1 MIKTIFKLALVLVA
15 GLLLYN
21 YFLGDVKEKEQ
32 SREIVGKV
40 GDLGKDAW
48 NLLKAER
55 QKMKDG
61 KYDDALE
68 KLDGLY
74 SSLKGKAQDLKDSGI
89 LDRLDDLDERRKDL
103 EGLVGEKGSEL
114 SADAKRQ
121 LDDLTAETEVLMNQ
135 MEEKSKPAA
144 PH

>member
-1 MIKTIFKLALVLVA
+1 MIKTILKLGLVLVV
-15 GLLLYN
+15 GLLGYN
-21 YFLGDVKEKEQ
+21 YFFGSVEEKAQ

-55 QKMKDG
+55 QKMKEG

-74 SSLKGKAQDLKDSGI
+74 TSLKDKARDIKDSGI
-89 LDRLDDLDERRKDL
+89 LDRLDDLDARRKEL
-103 EGLVGEKGSEL
+103 EGMVGEKGSEL
-114 SADAKRQ
+114 STDAKRK
-121 LDDLTAETEVLMNQ
+121 LDDLTAETEDLMNE
-135 MEEKSKPAA
+135 MEEKSKPAL

>member
-1 MIKTIFKLALVLVA
+1 MIKTLLKLGVVLVI
-15 GLLLYN
+15 GLLGFN
-21 YFLGDVKEKEQ
+21 YFFGSVEEKEQ

-89 LDRLDDLDERRKDL
+89 LDRLDDLDERRKEL
-103 EGLVGEKGSEL
+103 EGLVNEKGSEL
-114 SADAKRQ
+114 STDAKRK
-121 LDDLTAETEVLMNQ
+121 LDDLTAETEVLMNE
-135 MEEKSKPAA
+135 MEEKSKPAL

>member
-1 MIKTIFKLALVLVA
+1 MIKTILKLGVVLVI
-15 GLLLYN
+15 GLIGYN
-21 YFLGDVKEKEQ
+21 YFLGDVEEKAQ

-74 SSLKGKAQDLKDSGI
+74 SSLKGKAKDLKDSGI
-89 LDRLDDLDERRKDL
+89 LDRLDDLDERRKEL
-103 EGLVGEKGSEL
+103 EGLVSEKGSEL
-114 SADAKRQ
+114 SKDAKRQ
-121 LDDLTAETEVLMNQ
+121 LDDLTAETEDLMNE

>member
-1 MIKTIFKLALVLVA
+1 MIKTIIKLGLVLVV
-15 GLLLYN
+15 GLLGYN
-21 YFLGDVKEKEQ
+21 YFFGNVEEKEQ

-89 LDRLDDLDERRKDL
+89 LDRLDELDERRKEL

-114 SADAKRQ
+114 STDAKRK
-121 LDDLTAETEVLMNQ
+121 LDDLTAETEVLMNE
-135 MEEKSKPAA
+135 MEEKSKPAL

>member
-1 MIKTIFKLALVLVA
+1 MIKTIFKLGLVLLV
-15 GLLLYN
+15 GLLGYN
-21 YFLGDVKEKEQ
+21 YFFGDVEEKAQ

-48 NLLKAER
+48 NLLKSER
-55 QKMKDG
+55 EKMKDG

-74 SSLKGKAQDLKDSGI
+74 SSLKGKAQDLKDSGA
-89 LDRLDDLDERRKDL
+89 LDRIDELNERRKELEDL
-103 EGLVGEKGSEL
+103 LASEGDEL
-114 SADAKRQ
+114 SADGKRK
-121 LDDLTAETEVLMNQ
+121 LNDLTAETEDLMNE
-135 MEEKSKPAA
+135 MEEKGKSV